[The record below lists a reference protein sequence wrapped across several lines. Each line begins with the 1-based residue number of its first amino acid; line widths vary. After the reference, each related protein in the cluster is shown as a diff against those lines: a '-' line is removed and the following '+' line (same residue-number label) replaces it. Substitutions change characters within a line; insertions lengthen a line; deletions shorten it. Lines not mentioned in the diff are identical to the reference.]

1 MERINRLHFNTV
13 KYYYIF
19 TTLFWISIFGKCF
32 STSFLGFIQDMKAYY
47 SHFKYTSYYQS
58 SQKKTKIGTFIQKI
72 WILQHHTGIL
82 STRIQFWKNVGA
94 SRFTCK
100 ELGSHHSILRS
111 KQLNKLKNQQLFL
124 DLWESWGH
132 RANHFPQNWRN
143 RLANTGS
150 HGLLKQKTTETSV
163 EVGKPQG

>member
-19 TTLFWISIFGKCF
+19 TTLFWIFIFGKCF

-58 SQKKTKIGTFIQKI
+58 SQKKKLAPSFKRFEYFNVIHEYWVQEFDSERMWGT
-72 WILQHHTGIL
+72 
-82 STRIQFWKNVGA
+82 S
-94 SRFTCK
+94 SFTCK
-100 ELGSHHSILRS
+100 ELGSHHSILTS

-124 DLWESWGH
+124 DLWERWGH